1 MAIDIFWLDKNQ
13 NILILKFKKTLT
25 VQDLRYSDTISLEFL
40 ANADSAFYC
49 IYDFTSLTIPYSLP
63 SGLLEYIKETRRQ
76 SIVYAG
82 VVIIIPKIG
91 ELLVNS
97 MLKITRAVRRQNITQ
112 IKVVNHLDV
121 GIDYINNILLNQK
134 RGI

>member
-40 ANADSAFYC
+40 ANADPAFYC
-49 IYDFTSLTIPYSLP
+49 IYDFTSLTSPYSLP
-63 SGLLEYIKETRRQ
+63 SGLLEYIQETRRQ

-82 VVIIIPKIG
+82 VVIVIPKIG